1 MGTAHSHILSSNPDI
16 LFCASFA
23 KFAFVVIRK
32 VPVESVRLLSHHEDH
47 EGREGKFSH
56 PLFVIFVPFVVVRAL
71 LGLYA

>member
-1 MGTAHSHILSSNPDI
+1 LSVRLSDEGSK
-16 LFCASFA
+16 LTTDFA
-23 KFAFVVIRK
+23 DYTDELLNVVIRK